1 MWRDIVVDRV
11 VKIDGE
17 LLKKIERFVKDNKFE
32 YSSKKQVV
40 NLAILEFLNS
50 KSLDNSSKG
59 GQK

>member
-1 MWRDIVVDRV
+1 MKDRV

-40 NLAILEFLNS
+40 NLAIIEFLSQNS
-50 KSLDNSSKG
+50 LSKDSKKG
-59 GQK
+59 SQK